1 MDEKRKKKLIW
12 QLPFLTLLIVGTIL
26 IIRQQHVTPY
36 QKNAGLIFGTTYNIT
51 YQSDEDLHKEVLA
64 KMKEVDGALSMFNE
78 KSTITKINNNE
89 DVTPSEMFTDVFQLA
104 QEISQ
109 ETNGSFDITVAPL
122 VNIWGFG
129 FKKGEE
135 PSKHAIDSLKA
146 LIGYQKVSYN
156 GKRIV
161 KKDPRITLDCSAIAK
176 GYGADVVARLL
187 DEKGIKNYLVE
198 IGGEVVTKGI
208 SEKRVPWKI
217 GVTKPTEDPT
227 ETGDLQTVLNVTD
240 KAMATSG
247 NYRNFYYKGGKK
259 YAHTIDPKTGYPVLH
274 NILSATVLCDECAR
288 ADAFATAFMVMGLE
302 RAKKVLEKNPDLM
315 VYFIYDKNGQN
326 DVWFSPSLKDK
337 ILQ

>member
-1 MDEKRKKKLIW
+1 MDEARKKKLIW

-26 IIRQQHVTPY
+26 IIRQQHVMPY

-51 YQSDEDLHKEVLA
+51 YQNDEDLHKEVLA
-64 KMKEVDGALSMFNE
+64 KLKEVDGALSMFNE

-104 QEISQ
+104 QKISQ

-146 LIGYQKVSYN
+146 LIGYQKVSYD
-156 GKRIV
+156 GKRVV

-198 IGGEVVTKGI
+198 IGGEVVTRGI

-259 YAHTIDPKTGYPVLH
+259 YAHTIDPKTGYPVQH

>member
-1 MDEKRKKKLIW
+1 MDEARKKKLIW

-64 KMKEVDGALSMFNE
+64 KLKEVDGALSMFNE

-104 QEISQ
+104 QKISQ
-109 ETNGSFDITVAPL
+109 ETNGSFDITAAPL

-146 LIGYQKVSYN
+146 LIGYQKVSYD
-156 GKRIV
+156 GKRVV

-198 IGGEVVTKGI
+198 IGGEVVTRGI

-259 YAHTIDPKTGYPVLH
+259 YAHTIDPKTGYPVQH